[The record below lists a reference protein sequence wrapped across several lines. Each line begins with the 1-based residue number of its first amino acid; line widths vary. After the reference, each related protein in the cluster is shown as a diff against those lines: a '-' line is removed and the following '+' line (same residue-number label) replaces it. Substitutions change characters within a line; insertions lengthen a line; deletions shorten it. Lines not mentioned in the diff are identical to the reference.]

1 MGRETRIAAVAAQVR
16 RPPGSCWFTNSS
28 PGCNETPT
36 YDSHDREMRYVAAVL
51 GLLALLILV
60 LPH

>member
-1 MGRETRIAAVAAQVR
+1 MSGDASGPVR
-16 RPPGSCWFTNSS
+16 FTNSS
-28 PGCNETPT
+28 RACNETPT
-36 YDSHDREMRYVAAVL
+36 YGSQDRGMRYVAAVL